1 MLSKTLQDALNKQ
14 IVEELYS
21 ANLYMAMAYAMD
33 GLGFSGC
40 AHWLKKQS
48 AEETAHAQEMGE
60 FIIKRGGEVKLGAI
74 SAVKGTWK
82 DPLTTFE
89 EAYKHE
95 CHISECIHKLLDLAR
110 EQDDKPMQSFCWKFV
125 EEQVEEEEV
134 ASGIVD
140 MLRNMGN
147 GTIFPLDHALGER

>member
-21 ANLYMAMAYAMD
+21 ANLYMAMAYA
-33 GLGFSGC
+33 
-40 AHWLKKQS
+40 
-48 AEETAHAQEMGE
+48 
-60 FIIKRGGEVKLGAI
+60 
-74 SAVKGTWK
+74 
-82 DPLTTFE
+82 LTTFE

-110 EQDDKPMQSFCWKFV
+110 EHDDKPMQSFCWKFV

-134 ASGIVD
+134 ASGIVE

>member
-21 ANLYMAMAYAMD
+21 ANLYMAMAYVMD

-48 AEETAHAQEMGE
+48 AEETDHAQEMGD
-60 FIIKRGGEVKLGAI
+60 FIIKRGGDVKFGAI
-74 SAVKGTWK
+74 PAVKGTWK

-95 CHISECIHKLLDLAR
+95 CHISESIYKLLDLAR
-110 EQDDKPMQSFCWKFV
+110 EEDDKPMQSFCWKFV
-125 EEQVEEEEV
+125 EEQIEEEEV

-140 MLRNMGN
+140 MFRNMGN
-147 GTIFPLDHALGER
+147 GSLFPLDCALGKR